1 MPSTDSRVCVV
12 TGAAGGIGL
21 ATTTVL
27 RNDGWTVIGL
37 DREANP
43 DTGLAACDITDPAA
57 VDAVSA
63 QVLDQYGRIDA
74 LVNAAGAGTPVSFD
88 DASDEI
94 WQRVYDVNLFGTV
107 RVCRAFLPLLRKSAY
122 EHPSIVNFTSQ
133 AAKTGGLLIGAPYST
148 AKAAVL
154 CLTMSL
160 AGELGP
166 EGIRVNAVAPGII
179 ETQFLDNVPG
189 IRDRG
194 AGIPL
199 RRIGRADEV
208 AQVVNF
214 LVSPAA
220 SYLTGETVDVNG
232 GIYMD

>member
-1 MPSTDSRVCVV
+1 ME
-12 TGAAGGIGL
+12 L
-21 ATTTVL
+21 AV
-27 RNDGWTVIGL
+27 
-37 DREANP
+37 
-43 DTGLAACDITDPAA
+43 CDITDPAA

-88 DASDEI
+88 DATDEI

-107 RVCRAFLPLLRKSAY
+107 RICRAFLPLLRKSTY
-122 EHPSIVNFTSQ
+122 EHPSIINFTSQ

-199 RRIGRADEV
+199 RRIGRPDEV